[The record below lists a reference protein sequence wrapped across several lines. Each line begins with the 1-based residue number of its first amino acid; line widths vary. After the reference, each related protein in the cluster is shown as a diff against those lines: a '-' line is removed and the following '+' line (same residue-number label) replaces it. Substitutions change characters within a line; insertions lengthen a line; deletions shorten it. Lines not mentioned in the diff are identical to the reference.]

1 MPPNV
6 QALHSGALS
15 FLDNAFAKI
24 FSIFMVWFSPR
35 ARFMLLLVLAL
46 FCFGA
51 AIGALA
57 LPQYLTPPP
66 PAFQPRRAFA
76 NTDVNPFGAN
86 FFLEREVEAWKRE
99 RTVQMA
105 REAGIGWA
113 RQEFIW
119 AEIEPEPGIYN
130 WSKYDDIVDLFR
142 RNNIRVIARL
152 DRPPQWAR
160 VNASG
165 TGSSGPP
172 DNFET
177 YGKFVSEFVKRY
189 QTKITYLQIWN
200 EPNLGR
206 EWNDAPVDPVAYTR
220 LLKIAYENAKA
231 VDPNVYLLS
240 APLAITLGEP
250 LAPNSSQY
258 RNMNDLRFL
267 EEMYAAGAQKYFDI
281 MSANAFGLGSAPDDP
296 PNPGTLNFQRV
307 LLARAVMEKFDDAA
321 KPIWILE
328 YGWNAAPDSIPDS
341 RLIWGRVTE
350 EQQAEYTVRGIQL
363 ARENWL
369 WAGVLSIWFFR
380 QVGDIPPSNPEYFFR
395 MVDADF
401 APRPVYF
408 SVSEAS
414 KPQRVA
420 NPGEY
425 EETNPALTFSGDWRY
440 QTDANAFG
448 AQYIRVAEPL
458 SNTSTADT
466 ATLRFYGETVDLIA
480 RRAPGAG
487 RVWVTLDGKPVNGLP
502 RGATGESFVE
512 LASAQTEWRAVL
524 PVARNLARGEH
535 TLELRADGAVNLDGF
550 QVAPL
555 TRAEPPWLWIGIFG
569 GLGLV
574 CMGAA
579 ASQRPRMTR

>member
-1 MPPNV
+1 
-6 QALHSGALS
+6 
-15 FLDNAFAKI
+15 
-24 FSIFMVWFSPR
+24 
-35 ARFMLLLVLAL
+35 MLLLVLAL
-46 FCFGA
+46 FCFSA
-51 AIGALA
+51 ALGALT
-57 LPQYLTPPP
+57 LTQYLTPPP

-160 VNASG
+160 ANASG

-177 YGKFVSEFVKRY
+177 YGKFVSEFVKHY

-206 EWNDAPVDPVAYTR
+206 EWNDAPVDPAAYTR

-231 VDPNVYLLS
+231 VDPNVYILS

-307 LLARAVMEKFDDAA
+307 LLERAVMEKFEDAA

-369 WAGVLSIWFFR
+369 WTGVLSIWFFR

-420 NPGEY
+420 KPGEY
-425 EETNPALTFSGDWRY
+425 EETNPALTFSGAWRY

-458 SNTSTADT
+458 SNTSAADT
-466 ATLRFYGETVDLIA
+466 ATLRFYGEAVDLIA

-487 RVWVTLDGKPVNGLP
+487 RVWVALDGKPVNSLP

-574 CMGAA
+574 CLGAA
-579 ASQRPRMTR
+579 ASQRPRRTR